1 MGKQWNS
8 FPKQSFLMMS
18 WRQNDLAQLNPQIGG
33 IPVPLTSMTFLSV
46 MCSLCGGSDNTGRN
60 GEVMKICVS
69 RVSRAGSLWWL
80 LVNQNQNKSHSIGE
94 SRKIFDL
101 IFDFLK
107 RMSSGKWDPSLI
119 SPQVLESCLFRQTM
133 THQSKGLM
141 PVYHVEFKGS
151 ATFRVAFWWLI
162 NEDLSYFSVIVW

>member
-8 FPKQSFLMMS
+8 FPKQSFLML

-46 MCSLCGGSDNTGRN
+46 MCWLYGGSDNTGRN

-69 RVSRAGSLWWL
+69 RVSRAGSLWCL

-94 SRKIFDL
+94 SRRIFDL
-101 IFDFLK
+101 ILDWRVKDEIREVRSL
-107 RMSSGKWDPSLI
+107 REGPSLI

-133 THQSKGLM
+133 THQSRGLM
-141 PVYHVEFKGS
+141 PVYHVEF
-151 ATFRVAFWWLI
+151 
-162 NEDLSYFSVIVW
+162 